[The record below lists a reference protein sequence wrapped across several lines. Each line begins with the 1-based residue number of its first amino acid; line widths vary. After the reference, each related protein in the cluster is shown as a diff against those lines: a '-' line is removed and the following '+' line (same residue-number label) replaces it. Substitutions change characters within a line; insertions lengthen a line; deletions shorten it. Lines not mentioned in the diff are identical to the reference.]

1 MKAGRR
7 DDSLLHSVHTH
18 ASVLSPGHS
27 PGVKRSE
34 LGTDNSV
41 DLLSMLLFF
50 VTVLKL
56 TYGLHK
62 VILTALHN
70 VDAIWKAHPAS
81 YVTVEGAV
89 FPVTKRREVGL
100 TTHLHPTSRLRM
112 NVAMF
117 SLSTRLHDFDSN
129 KFPFTFTAVNTQASP
144 VQKHPY

>member
-1 MKAGRR
+1 MKAGTR

-18 ASVLSPGHS
+18 ASVLLQGHS
-27 PGVKRSE
+27 PGVKRPE
-34 LGTDNSV
+34 LGTDNSL
-41 DLLSMLLFF
+41 DLLSMLPFF
-50 VTVLKL
+50 VTILKL
-56 TYGLHK
+56 TCGLHK
-62 VILTALHN
+62 VILRALHN

-81 YVTVEGAV
+81 YVTGEEAV

-112 NVAMF
+112 NGAMF
-117 SLSTRLHDFDSN
+117 SLSTRLHDSN